1 MLIVRPELYKRT
13 RIAICVCGFCASLQI
28 ESIILL
34 GPRMGG
40 KLSPCSIPDGTLCII
55 NKRHEIRDLT
65 RNAQQ
70 SRMSPSRAIVCVCV
84 GKHHMTPPWLIN
96 YALAFLFSLHTF
108 MQFIIT
114 ALRGSAEKSTRWNT
128 NCLFLHTPIYLSI
141 YAYTSDLFTEGG
153 AHVYCGQHTHTKEE
167 LRQRGQAANEMRA
180 GFLSCLPSSLG
191 QDFSDCPC
199 PLGAP
204 INNQDQR

>member
-114 ALRGSAEKSTRWNT
+114 ALRSSAEKSTRWNT

-153 AHVYCGQHTHTKEE
+153 AHVYCGQHTHTLKRSCGKEDKPQMKCA
-167 LRQRGQAANEMRA
+167 LDFWAAFHLHLART
-180 GFLSCLPSSLG
+180 FLIVHVLWALP
-191 QDFSDCPC
+191 
-199 PLGAP
+199 
-204 INNQDQR
+204 